1 MPVFI
6 VGTRYNF
13 SRPVASIS
21 YQAQLLRRSS
31 GLCGG
36 QVNRGAYATTCPL
49 MESRALDLQVP
60 STGAFRTEDVYP
72 PLPPLQ
78 APAGRRHIRPLHLSS
93 SSPLSSSPKGC
104 LPRVPA
110 PLRDLYAPSRARV
123 ALPLVSCLCC
133 QSLPAPT
140 PLNIFFVKNIS

>member
-6 VGTRYNF
+6 VGTRNNF

-21 YQAQLLRRSS
+21 DQAQLLRRSS
-31 GLCGG
+31 GLCGD

-72 PLPPLQ
+72 PLP
-78 APAGRRHIRPLHLSS
+78 SS
-93 SSPLSSSPKGC
+93 SACGTKTYTPPPPQFILPPLIISQGMP
-104 LPRVPA
+104 PA
-110 PLRDLYAPSRARV
+110 CSRDSARPLRDLPRPRCPPPSPRASAATPSP
-123 ALPLVSCLCC
+123 ALTRSNME
-133 QSLPAPT
+133 QRA
-140 PLNIFFVKNIS
+140 

>member
-6 VGTRYNF
+6 VGTRYNC

-21 YQAQLLRRSS
+21 DQAQLLRRSS

-60 STGAFRTEDVYP
+60 STGAFRTEDVLPAP
-72 PLPPLQ
+72 PLFK
-78 APAGRRHIRPLHLSS
+78 R
-93 SSPLSSSPKGC
+93 
-104 LPRVPA
+104 
-110 PLRDLYAPSRARV
+110 LRDEDIYAPSTSVHPPPSHHLPRDASRV
-123 ALPLVSCLCC
+123 FPRLCATSTRPPAPALPPSPRA
-133 QSLPAPT
+133 SAATPSPALT
-140 PLNIFFVKNIS
+140 RSNMEQRA